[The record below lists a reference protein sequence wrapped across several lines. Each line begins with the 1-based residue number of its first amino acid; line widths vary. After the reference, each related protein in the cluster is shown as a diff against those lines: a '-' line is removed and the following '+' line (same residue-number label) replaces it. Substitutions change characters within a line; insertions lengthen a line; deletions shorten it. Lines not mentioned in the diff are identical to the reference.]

1 MKLPLRVKHIDWYLF
16 TTFIQLFCA
25 TFFICL
31 FIVVMQFLWLHI
43 NDFVGKGL
51 PFGVMMEFF
60 FYSSLTSVPLALPLA
75 ILLAS
80 LMTFGNLGESLEL
93 LAMKSAGISLF
104 RIMKSLTIF
113 IAAVCIGAF
122 FFSNNVIPY
131 AQRKMWTLMFSIR
144 QKSPELEI
152 PVGEF
157 YSGIQGWNIYVRDRD
172 NRTGRMENLMIY
184 DYSNGFDNASVTTAD
199 SAYIRLTAD
208 KMNLKLTLYN
218 GESFENLNKQRTGMG
233 GNIPYRRE
241 TFAEK
246 EILIDFDANF
256 NRMDESLM
264 ENQHIS
270 KNIVRLTHDIDSVS
284 LLRDSTRTSFATEM
298 TTRKYFG
305 QSYSARELEKMAEQ
319 PADATAPTLL
329 NADSLFASLS
339 QEEMERVAQNAESRA
354 RTVMND
360 VEYRRAVIE
369 EMDDFYIRHD
379 IEWHRKFT
387 LSFACLIFFF
397 IGAPLGAIVRKGGL
411 GMPVVVSVVFFIIYY
426 IIDTAGQKMARE
438 GVWDVWQG
446 MWLSSAVLLPIGIFL
461 TYKAATDSALFN
473 ADAYKLFFARVKRLF
488 KAQRE
493 RIKSLFSNRKAK
505 GNDAIRA

>member
-1 MKLPLRVKHIDWYLF
+1 MRNPLYIKHIDRYLF

-51 PFGVMMEFF
+51 PFGVMAEFF
-60 FYSSLTSVPLALPLA
+60 FYTSLTSVPLALPLA

-104 RIMKSLTIF
+104 RIMQSLTIF

-172 NRTGRMENLMIY
+172 NRTGRLEKLMIY

-208 KMNLKLTLYN
+208 KKNLKLTLYN
-218 GESFENLNKQRTGMG
+218 GESFENLDKQLTGVG
-233 GNIPYRRE
+233 SSIPYRRE
-241 TFAEK
+241 TFAKK

-270 KNIVRLTHDIDSVS
+270 KNIVRLTHDIDSVDH
-284 LLRDSTRTSFATEM
+284 LRDSTRNVFATEM

-305 QSYSARELEKMAEQ
+305 QSYSEREMEKIAAQTTEAAA
-319 PADATAPTLL
+319 PATLD
-329 NADSLFASLS
+329 ADSLFASLS
-339 QEEMERVAQNAESRA
+339 QEEMEHVMQKAESRC

-360 VEYRRAVIE
+360 VEYRSAVIE
-369 EMDDFYIRHD
+369 ELDDFFIRHD
-379 IEWHRKFT
+379 VEWHRKFT

-411 GMPVVVSVVFFIIYY
+411 GLPVAISVAFFIIYY
-426 IIDTAGQKMARE
+426 IIDTTGQKMARE
-438 GVWDVWQG
+438 GLWQVWQG

-473 ADAYKLFFARVKRLF
+473 ADAYKLFFAKVKKWLVGL
-488 KAQRE
+488 KEKRE
-493 RIKSLFSNRKAK
+493 KKQLTIDN
-505 GNDAIRA
+505 

>member
-1 MKLPLRVKHIDWYLF
+1 MRFPLHIKHIDRYLF
-16 TTFIQLFCA
+16 ATFIQLFCA

-51 PFGVMMEFF
+51 PLGVMIEFF

-104 RIMKSLTIF
+104 RIMKSLTYF
-113 IAAVCIGAF
+113 IAVVCIGAF

-131 AQRKMWTLMFSIR
+131 AQSKMWTLMFSIR

-157 YSGIQGWNIYVRDRD
+157 YSGIQGWNLYVRDRD
-172 NRTGRMENLMIY
+172 NRTGELKDIMIY
-184 DYSNGFDNASVTTAD
+184 DFSDGFSNASVTTAD
-199 SAYIRLTAD
+199 AAYIRLTAD
-208 KMNLKLTLYN
+208 KKNLKLTLYN
-218 GESFENLNKQRTGMG
+218 GESFENLNQQTTGVRT

-256 NRMDESLM
+256 NRMDESM
-264 ENQHIS
+264 MSNQHIS
-270 KNIVRLTHDIDSVS
+270 KNIVRLTHDIDSVNT
-284 LLRDSTRTSFATEM
+284 LRDSTRTAFSEEM

-305 QSYSARELEKMAEQ
+305 QAYSERELEKIAAQPVDVAMAEI
-319 PADATAPTLL
+319 DV
-329 NADSLFASLS
+329 DSLFLTLS
-339 QEEMERVAQNAESRA
+339 QDDMEKAMRQAVSRA
-354 RTVMND
+354 RNVMND
-360 VEYRRAVIE
+360 IEYRRAVIE
-369 EMDDFYIRHD
+369 EMDAYYIRHD

-411 GMPVVVSVVFFIIYY
+411 GLPVVISVVFFIIYY
-426 IIDTAGQKMARE
+426 IIDTTGQKMARE
-438 GVWDVWQG
+438 GLWQVWEG

-461 TYKAATDSALFN
+461 TYKAATDSALMN
-473 ADAYKLFFARVKRLF
+473 ADAYKIFFARIKRLF
-488 KAQRE
+488 TDWR
-493 RIKSLFSNRKAK
+493 AK
-505 GNDAIRA
+505 KKR

>member
-1 MKLPLRVKHIDWYLF
+1 MKNPFRIKHIDRYMF
-16 TTFIQLFCA
+16 ASFIQLFAA

-51 PFGVMMEFF
+51 PFSVILEFF

-104 RIMKSLTIF
+104 RIMRSLTVF
-113 IAAVCIGAF
+113 IALLCIGAF
-122 FFSNNVIPY
+122 FFSNNVIPT
-131 AQRKMWTLMFSIR
+131 AQKKMWTLMFSISH
-144 QKSPELEI
+144 KSPELEI

-157 YSGIQGWNIYVRDRD
+157 YSGINGLNIYVRQRD
-172 NRTGRMENLMIY
+172 DTGLMKNLMIY
-184 DYSNGFDNASVTTAD
+184 DFSNGFDKASVTTAD
-199 SAYIRLTAD
+199 SARIKLTAD
-208 KMNLKLTLYN
+208 KLYLKLTLFN
-218 GESFENLNKQRTGMG
+218 GEAFENLNKQQTGVG

-241 TFAEK
+241 VFAQK
-246 EILIDFDANF
+246 EILIEFDANF

-264 ENQHIS
+264 NNQHIS
-270 KNIVRLTHDIDSVS
+270 KNIVRLTNDIDSVNVV
-284 LLRDSTRTSFATEM
+284 RDSLRHDYSKELTEQ
-298 TTRKYFG
+298 KYFA
-305 QSYSARELEKMAEQ
+305 QSYSKRELEKLAEIQ
-319 PADATAPTLL
+319 ANDSLRAEKNKNTTIF
-329 NADSLFASLS
+329 NADTLFASLTQS
-339 QEEMERVAQNAESRA
+339 EMERVTRNAENRA
-354 RTVMND
+354 RSIRSD
-360 VEYRRAVIE
+360 AEYKRAVINE
-369 EMDDFYIRHD
+369 ADDFFVRHNV
-379 IEWHRKFT
+379 EWHRKFT

-426 IIDTAGQKMARE
+426 IIDTTGQKMARE
-438 GVWDVWQG
+438 GIWEVWEG

-473 ADAYKLFFARVKRLF
+473 ADAYKLFFERWNKKIKSFLLKVKFR
-488 KAQRE
+488 
-493 RIKSLFSNRKAK
+493 RIKINS
-505 GNDAIRA
+505 